1 MHFIREEPLSGSV
14 NKPLLLLWSL
24 LFLIL
29 LLLLLLGIDVL
40 PRYLW
45 KLKTAVSCNS
55 FFLIVL
61 KISLPSLDIPLKLL
75 SFNTVYEKV
84 QHVLDLHTC
93 RIEIL
98 ILILLNN
105 QDKTS
110 SSWNY
115 IPIAARINDI
125 WHVNR

>member
-1 MHFIREEPLSGSV
+1 MIIIIFNIIIIIIIIIIITRNWCSSKIPLET
-14 NKPLLLLWSL
+14 K
-24 LFLIL
+24 
-29 LLLLLLGIDVL
+29 
-40 PRYLW
+40 
-45 KLKTAVSCNS
+45 NS
-55 FFLIVL
+55 SQLQQFFLIVL

-75 SFNTVYEKV
+75 SFNTGYEKV